1 VKTFQPSGKVSYMR
15 FLMVD
20 RVRNLEPGKRIVASK
35 RMDPD
40 EELFQDHFPGFPV
53 VPGVLLTEMMAQAGG
68 KCLFAGFPERGF
80 PMLIRIKNAS
90 FRSWVRPG
98 QEIQLEVEVKADS
111 SSYATVAGQGQ
122 VDGKSVCSAELVYSF
137 VPSKTFGASM
147 DTPELFS
154 TEGQTNG
161 D

>member
-1 VKTFQPSGKVSYMR
+1 MK

-20 RVRNLEPGKRIVASK
+20 RVLSMEPGVKILASK
-35 RMDPD
+35 KMDPS

-90 FRSWVRPG
+90 FRDWVRPG
-98 QEIQLEVEVKADS
+98 QEIELEAEVKAGS
-111 SSYATVAGQGQ
+111 PSYATVAGQGR
-122 VDGKSVCSAELVYSF
+122 VEGKPVCSAELVYSF
-137 VPSKTFGASM
+137 VSSKTLGASM

-154 TEGQTNG
+154 TEGQI
-161 D
+161 DED